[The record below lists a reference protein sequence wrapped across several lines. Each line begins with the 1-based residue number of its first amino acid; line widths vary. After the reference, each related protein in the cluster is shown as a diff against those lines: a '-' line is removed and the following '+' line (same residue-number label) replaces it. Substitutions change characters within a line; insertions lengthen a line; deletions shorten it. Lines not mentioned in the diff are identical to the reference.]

1 MFDIDHF
8 KNVNDEH
15 GHSGGDE
22 ALRHVADLLR
32 KTLRETD
39 LAGRYGGEEFA
50 ITLLDTDYD
59 GAVIFAERLREL
71 IENSSIYYKEQQI
84 KLTISIGFAC
94 FDEKFDRY
102 EKWIE
107 AADNALYHSKE
118 NGRNKVT
125 AYSDLKD

>member
-1 MFDIDHF
+1 M
-8 KNVNDEH
+8 
-15 GHSGGDE
+15 
-22 ALRHVADLLR
+22 LR